1 MAADPLQRLLAVLD
15 EPALLVTAA
24 GIIRRANAPA
34 LRLFGRLGG
43 GIEGRSLAG
52 LTADPPERVSAL
64 LRLFSGSR
72 TAVFGSLSLHAGDGA
87 VHRCRCRGGRLGG
100 IDDPGEPLLLL
111 RLEDAARDRSRVL
124 TGKIVALN
132 AEIRRSKLA
141 QQQLEAALRQ
151 KDMLLRELHHRVKN
165 NLQVLLGILLLG
177 EQQAKAPE
185 ALAAIHDARLR
196 VEAMALLQRLFYQ
209 KEDLSGVDAATFLR
223 EICAG
228 VARAFHR
235 PGIAVRLV
243 PVEASLP
250 LDLASALG
258 LIVNELLTNAFKHA
272 FPDEKEGE
280 VTVRLERR
288 RADGD
293 DDLLTLVVEDN
304 GRGPDGAQRSGTGL
318 LLVRGL
324 AQQHGGTCAIEA
336 GSGTRCVVTLRDR
349 RRPPSSWPLR

>member
-1 MAADPLQRLLAVLD
+1 MQRFLAVLD
-15 EPALLVTAA
+15 EPALLVTAS
-24 GIIRRANAPA
+24 GVVRRTNAPA
-34 LRLFGRLGG
+34 LRLFGRLAGE
-43 GIEGRSLAG
+43 IEGRALAG
-52 LTADPPERVSAL
+52 LTADPPEKVSAL

-72 TAVFGSLSLHAGDGA
+72 TAVIGSLSLHTDDGV

-100 IDDPGEPLLLL
+100 ADDPDEPLLLL
-111 RLEDAARDRSRVL
+111 RFEEAAHDRSKVL
-124 TGKIVALN
+124 TEKVVALN

-141 QQQLEAALRQ
+141 QHQLEAALRQ
-151 KDMLLRELHHRVKN
+151 KNMLLRELHHRVKN

-209 KEDLSGVDAATFLR
+209 KEDLSRVDVIPFLQ

-228 VARAFHR
+228 VARTFHR
-235 PGIAVRLV
+235 PGIAVRVV
-243 PVEASLP
+243 PVEISLP

-272 FPDEKEGE
+272 FPDEQEGE
-280 VTVRLERR
+280 VTVRLERER
-288 RADGD
+288 SDG
-293 DDLLTLVVEDN
+293 DLLTLVVEDN
-304 GRGPDGAQRSGTGL
+304 GRGPDGVQRSGTGL

-324 AQQHGGTCAIEA
+324 AQQHGGACVVEA

-349 RRPPSSWPLR
+349 QRASSSRPLH